1 MNVTKIV
8 VQTIYQKRYLTE
20 NGLKYYHNDE
30 SIDRKYSECS
40 GMFKNTARTIELL
53 V

>member
-1 MNVTKIV
+1 MNVIKIV
-8 VQTIYQKRYLTE
+8 VQTIYEKRYQTE

-30 SIDRKYSECS
+30 SIVRKYSECS
-40 GMFKNTARTIELL
+40 GMFKNTARAIELL